1 MGALILETLEAA
13 APRWS
18 IPPRRGIWERRRRSQ
33 GRRSRVQSPGVSR
46 LTPEG
51 FRLYPAL
58 FDPEQQ
64 RILLTEVLETI
75 ADAPFYRPVTPGGQ
89 PMSVTM
95 TNLGPLGWITDA
107 AGYRYAA
114 THPGTGRPWPPIPR
128 TLLALWSD
136 LTDGNPPPDACLVNL
151 YRAGARMGLH
161 QDRDERDFSHP
172 VISVSLGDQAM
183 FRIGSESRKGPT
195 ASLRLAS
202 GDVCVLAGRARRAYH
217 GIDRII
223 PGSSTLVPGGGRIN
237 LTLRRAA

>member
-1 MGALILETLEAA
+1 M
-13 APRWS
+13 P
-18 IPPRRGIWERRRRSQ
+18 
-33 GRRSRVQSPGVSR
+33 
-46 LTPEG
+46 PEG
-51 FRLYPAL
+51 FRLYPAF
-58 FDPEQQ
+58 FDAERQ
-64 RILLTEVLETI
+64 RILLTEIMEAV
-75 ADAPFYRPVTPGGQ
+75 ADAPLYRPVTPGGQ

-114 THPGTGRPWPPIPR
+114 RHPVTGRPWPPIPQA
-128 TLLALWSD
+128 LLALWSELAAGD
-136 LTDGNPPPDACLVNL
+136 PPPDACLVNL

-172 VISVSLGDQAM
+172 VISVSLGDQAI

-202 GDVCVLAGRARRAYH
+202 GDVCVLAGKARRAFH
-217 GIDRII
+217 GIDRIM